1 MPKTTGG
8 LRPWMTTACPLS
20 RRALLRAAALSA
32 GAPVLALLP
41 GCGPAPPVPP
51 SSVTLPLDTL
61 PLGQRV
67 VVKVGAVPVEVMR
80 TAAGATARSL
90 VCTHQGCTVAWVEE
104 QQRYKCPCQ
113 DAWFDAEGQPV
124 TGPVTQPL
132 ATLPAPVSEG
142 SVTLTEPALAV
153 PAGKG

>member
-1 MPKTTGG
+1 MPKTPGG
-8 LRPWMTTACPLS
+8 PQPWITTACPLS

-32 GAPVLALLP
+32 CAPALALLP
-41 GCGPAPPVPP
+41 ACGSAPPPP
-51 SSVTLPLDTL
+51 PASVTLPLDTL

-67 VVKVGAVPVEVMR
+67 IVKVGAVPVEVVR

-104 QQRYKCPCQ
+104 KQRYKCPWQ

-132 ATLPAPVSEG
+132 ASMPAPVSNG
-142 SVTLTEPALAV
+142 SVTLTEHALAV
-153 PAGKG
+153 PAKRS